1 MTRNPG
7 TAGGAEPSEVTARFA
22 TPAEVVSWDS
32 LIASNPG
39 GGEVWMGDSYLALK
53 RDEGRYFDRRVI
65 VERPEKPPIAVGVLA
80 KRVPL
85 LGEWWHL
92 PAGPAGEDV
101 AAVIDAARAV
111 GRLARANGAFLVKI
125 EPRLA
130 VTTHPNAAGEIRSR
144 GFADTVRVIPNPST
158 VLVKVTTEAEP
169 GTELA
174 DKELLASLGKKARNS
189 INRAARDGIVVTRA
203 TASDEECAAL
213 YRLLQET
220 AQGRFVLRS
229 ERYYREFWQRFQR
242 SGDGQVFLA
251 HRDGELVAGAFAM
264 ALGQKT
270 TYKDGASVRAKSGYG
285 ASHALQ
291 WEVLRWANQRGALL
305 HDLCGAPP
313 ADRVDD
319 KTHPLHGVGQFKRSF
334 APEVTDYPGAFDL
347 PLRPRAYALWTKL
360 GDRVMR
366 RWSLARWKDPY
377 Y

>member
-1 MTRNPG
+1 M
-7 TAGGAEPSEVTARFA
+7 AGGTSLSDPVARLA
-22 TPAEVVSWDS
+22 TPAEAASWDA

-39 GGEVWMGDSYLALK
+39 GGEVWMGESYLTLK
-53 RDEGRYFDRRVI
+53 RDEGRYVDHRVI
-65 VERPEKPPIAVGVLA
+65 VERPGKSTVAVGVLA

-92 PAGPAGEDV
+92 PAGPAGEDPDAMLEV
-101 AAVIDAARAV
+101 AGAV
-111 GRLARANGAFLVKI
+111 GRLARSRGVFLVKI
-125 EPRLA
+125 EPRFA
-130 VTTHPNAAGEIRSR
+130 VAAHPNGARAIRNR
-144 GFADTVRVIPNPST
+144 GFVDTVRVIPNPST
-158 VLVKVTTEAEP
+158 VLVNVATAAVP
-169 GTELA
+169 GSDAA
-174 DKELLASLGKKARNS
+174 DKELLASLGKKARNA
-189 INRAARDGIVVTRA
+189 INRAARDGIVVTRSAA
-203 TASDEECAAL
+203 TDADCAAL
-213 YRLLQET
+213 YRLLEET
-220 AQGRFVLRS
+220 AEGRFVLRS

-242 SGDGQVFLA
+242 RGDGQVFLA

-264 ALGQKT
+264 GLGEKT

-291 WEVLRWANQRGALL
+291 WEVLRWANARGATL

-334 APEVTDYPGAFDL
+334 SSEITDYPGAFDL
-347 PLRPRAYALWTKL
+347 PVKPRAYALWTKL

-366 RWSLARWKDPY
+366 RASLWRWKDPY

>member
-1 MTRNPG
+1 M
-7 TAGGAEPSEVTARFA
+7 AGGAGSSNVIARPA

-39 GGEVWMGDSYLALK
+39 GGEVWMGESYLTLK
-53 RDEGRYFDRRVI
+53 RDEGRYLVRHLIVDRTA
-65 VERPEKPPIAVGVLA
+65 KPSIAVGVLA

-92 PAGPAGEDV
+92 PAGPDGEDIESV
-101 AAVIDAARAV
+101 IEAAEAV
-111 GRLARANGAFLVKI
+111 GRLARKHDAFLVKI

-130 VTTHPNAAGEIRSR
+130 VAAYPDAAREIRSR
-144 GFADTVRVIPNPST
+144 GFVDTVRVIPNPST
-158 VLVKVTTEAEP
+158 VLVKVSTDAEP
-169 GTELA
+169 GTEQA
-174 DKELLASLGKKARNS
+174 DMELLASLGKKARNA
-189 INRAARDGIVVTRA
+189 ITRAARDGIVVTRA
-203 TASDEECAAL
+203 AATNEECAAL

-220 AQGRFVLRS
+220 AEGRFVLRS
-229 ERYYREFWQRFQR
+229 EQYYREFWQRFQR

-264 ALGQKT
+264 GLGQKT

-291 WEVLRWANQRGALL
+291 WEVLRWANERGATV

-313 ADRVDD
+313 AGRVDD

-334 APEVTDYPGAFDL
+334 SAEITDYPGAFDL
-347 PLRPRAYALWTKL
+347 PVKPRAFALWTKL

-366 RWSLARWKDPY
+366 RLSLLRWKDPY